1 MFKEREL
8 VFTTNR
14 KYVKPYI
21 QKIKSVIWNKFEST
35 CEVEDRSFDI
45 DETPTIA
52 LYFVASDDQF
62 QKLQMALPA
71 LLPDLMKKGAV
82 HYD

>member
-35 CEVEDRSFDI
+35 CEVEDRSFDS

-71 LLPDLMKKGAV
+71 LLPDLMKKGAI